1 MTKLIPLFVI
11 TAATLFAQ
19 GRSTILGTITEES
32 GAVIPA
38 ASVTVLNTGTQQ
50 KWTVKSG
57 DSGLFEVPAL
67 EIGVYDVT
75 VEMAGFRKTTVR
87 GIALQVDHRER
98 VDVKLQV
105 GEVSQQISVN
115 AEALSVDTDDAT
127 IGTVIDAAKIRE
139 LPLPGNRNLFRLALL
154 APGMSRGPA
163 SSVTT
168 SGFGPGFGVAAMG
181 QKVHNNAIYL
191 DGAPLKTAI
200 HGAVRMRPSVEAIEE
215 FRVEAGWYS
224 AEYGTQSGAQ
234 IVATIRPG
242 TNEFHG
248 TLFEFLRNEVLDAHS
263 FFDPPGSKR
272 TPLRRNTFGGV
283 VSGPVWIP
291 KVYSGRNRTFFT
303 FNGELYRERR
313 STQGFGIY
321 PSARM
326 KAGDLTEP
334 FFRRADGSLIPI
346 MDLESGAPFPGN
358 QIPASRISPISTKL
372 SQFWPTP
379 NFGSAQ
385 FDGSNNFSGVSRN
398 RDNDDQYFTRID
410 HNFNDKNRLFGRY
423 GIQTVQLPV
432 FPVNPHPFFVNR
444 RPRRQQNATVNYTR
458 VLTPTWLNVF
468 KVSYNRD
475 IFKTNDDVSG
485 TNFNI
490 LRDLGIPGQ
499 TNAPSDTGLPS
510 IGLGGSVSGLG
521 TTDIN
526 TIWDESRQLSDQVTF
541 TRGKH
546 SVKIGSEFTL
556 LRLDRRT
563 ISFVRG
569 AFDFTGIH
577 AGTAPGIAGNERG
590 RLAWADFLLD
600 QPAQVRLGFTDKLPP
615 GADPGTFPRTRFWR
629 SHSYITD
636 DVKLTPKLTMN
647 VGVRYEFNS
656 AITDIGGQ
664 SRNFDFTRQELFP
677 AVLTKGPLNDPSK
690 KLFAPRIGFAWR
702 PFGGNSTVIRTGYGI
717 FYNVNMMN
725 MFVPALAANPPN
737 NLNINELNAAG
748 VVRIRM
754 RTADQAAALNINSEI
769 NSADTKR
776 GVGDVHQW
784 NFNIQRMLPKAVLV
798 ELGYMGSKSAHFD
811 SPRTVNPYVPG
822 TTRRIYPEWGPI
834 ENISLDA
841 SGTYHGLLMK
851 AEKRM
856 AQGITFLQTYT
867 WSKTMFDSFACCGAQ
882 RHNNPYA
889 WRLEKGLA
897 ETDQRH
903 RATTAFLWELPF
915 YQGKRDLRGQLLG
928 GWQLNGTLSLEAGL
942 PMHPTQSVAPIDDG
956 CPRCNRR
963 PDRLADGNLDSS
975 QRTLQRWFD
984 TNAFLLARGHYG
996 NSGRNILFAP
1006 GLTNL
1011 DFAVFKN
1018 FPIGERKEIQFR
1030 WENYNFT
1037 NTPAFNPPTL
1047 EISSGNFGRITSAGL
1062 GREMQFGLRF
1072 QF

>member
-1 MTKLIPLFVI
+1 MKFIAIIVL
-11 TAATLFAQ
+11 AAASLFAQ
-19 GRSTILGTITEES
+19 GRSSILGTVTDES
-32 GAVIPA
+32 GAAVA
-38 ASVTVLNTGTQQ
+38 GASVTVLNTGTQQ
-50 KWTVKSG
+50 KRATRSG
-57 DSGLFEVPAL
+57 EGGLFEVPAL
-67 EIGVYDVT
+67 EIGVYEVS
-75 VEMAGFRKTTVR
+75 VEVAGFRKTTVR
-87 GIALQVDHRER
+87 RIALQVDQRER
-98 VDVKLQV
+98 VDVKLQI
-105 GEVSQQISVN
+105 GEVTQQVSVN
-115 AEALSVDTDDAT
+115 AQALSVNTDDAT

-168 SGFGPGFGVAAMG
+168 SGFGPGFGIAAMG
-181 QKVHNNAIYL
+181 QKVQNNAVYL
-191 DGAPLKTAI
+191 DGAPLRTSI

-242 TNEFHG
+242 TNDFHG
-248 TLFEFLRNEVLDAHS
+248 TLFEFLRNDVLDAHN
-263 FFDPPGSKR
+263 FFDSPGSKKQ
-272 TPLRRNTFGGV
+272 PLRRNTFGGV
-283 VSGPVWIP
+283 LSGPVWIP
-291 KVYSGRNRTFFT
+291 GIYNGRNRTFFT

-321 PSARM
+321 PTTRM
-326 KAGDLTEP
+326 KSGDLTET
-334 FFRRADGSLIPI
+334 FFRRADGSFIPV
-346 MDLESGAPFPGN
+346 MDLAAGVPFPGN
-358 QIPASRISPISTKL
+358 QIPASRISPISQKL
-372 SQFWPTP
+372 SQFWPAP

-385 FDGSNNFSGVSRN
+385 FDGANNFFGSSRN
-398 RDNDDQYFTRID
+398 RDNDDQYFVRGD

-423 GIQTVQLPV
+423 GIQTVNLPV
-432 FPVNPHPFFVNR
+432 FPINTNPFFVTR
-444 RPRRQQNATVNYTR
+444 RPRRQQNATMNYTR
-458 VLTPTWLNVF
+458 VLAPTWLNIF

-475 IFKTNDDVSG
+475 VFKTNDDVSG
-485 TNFNI
+485 SSFNI
-490 LRDLGIPGQ
+490 LKDLGIPGQ

-510 IGLGGSVSGLG
+510 IGLGGIVSGLG

-526 TIWDESRQLSDQVTF
+526 TIWDESRQISNQVTF
-541 TRGKH
+541 TKGKH
-546 SVKIGSEFTL
+546 SVKIGSEYTM

-577 AGTAPGIAGNERG
+577 SGTAPGVAGNERG

-600 QPAQVRLGFTDKLPP
+600 QPQQVRLGFTDKLPP

-629 SHSYITD
+629 SHTYITD
-636 DVKLTPKLTMN
+636 DVKLTPRLTMN
-647 VGVRYEFNS
+647 LGVRYEFNS
-656 AITDIGGQ
+656 AIVDIGGQ
-664 SRNFDFTRQELFP
+664 SRNFDFTKQELFP
-677 AVLTKGPLNDPSK
+677 AVLTRGALNDPSK

-702 PFGGNSTVIRTGYGI
+702 PFGGNNTVIRTGYGI

-737 NLNINELNAAG
+737 NLNINELNSAG
-748 VVRIRM
+748 AVRIRM

-769 NSADTKR
+769 NSADRKK
-776 GVGDVHQW
+776 GVGDVQQW
-784 NFNIQRMLPKAVLV
+784 NFNIQRMLPKSVLV
-798 ELGYMGSKSAHFD
+798 EAGYMGSKSSHFD

-822 TTRRIYPEWGPI
+822 TTQRIYRAWGPI

-867 WSKTMFDSFACCGAQ
+867 FSKTMFDSFACCGAQ

-889 WRLEKGLA
+889 WNLEKGLA

-915 YQGKRDLRGQLLG
+915 YRGKRDLRGQFLG
-928 GWQLNGTLSLEAGL
+928 GWQVNGSLSLETGL
-942 PMHPTQSVAPIDDG
+942 PMHPTQSVSPIDDG

-963 PDRLADGNLDSS
+963 PDRLTDGNLDSS

-984 TNAFLLARGHYG
+984 TSAFLLTRGRYG
-996 NSGRNILFAP
+996 NSGRNVLFAP
-1006 GLTNL
+1006 GLANL

-1018 FPIGERKEIQFR
+1018 FPIGEHKEIQFR
-1030 WENYNFT
+1030 WESYNFT

-1047 EISSGNFGRITSAGL
+1047 EISSGNFGRVTSAGL